1 MAKRTSLRPVG
12 WTWADNLSHDLG
24 VQVGDTIWV
33 SGMIAFD
40 PEGNLVGE
48 GDARAQADKIFS
60 NIAEILAVGGAT
72 LNDVVK
78 ITAWLTDFS
87 NYSSYNDARAAAFP
101 DRLPASAT
109 VHSPELVKPGL
120 LVEIEAVAVVGT
132 DSF

>member
-1 MAKRTSLRPVG
+1 MAKRRPLRPSG
-12 WTWADNLSHDLG
+12 WSWAENHSHDLA

-40 PEGNLVGE
+40 PQGNLVGE
-48 GDARAQADKIFS
+48 GDTKAQADKVFS

-78 ITAWLTDFS
+78 ITAWLTDMR
-87 NYSSYNDARAAAFP
+87 NYPAYNDARTAAFP
-101 DRLPASAT
+101 DRLPASST
-109 VHSPELVKPGL
+109 VLSPQLVLPRL

-132 DSF
+132 E